1 MRLSF
6 RRGLAYAAV
15 AIGALTLSG
24 VGIGTAQASTSHV
37 VDAHHSRPAPAKPT
51 VVLVHG
57 AWADASSWSGEVSRL
72 QHDGYPVVVAPNPLR
87 GLSSDADYLRSFLGG
102 ITGPVILV
110 GHSYGGAVITNAATG
125 NANVKALVYV
135 DAYIPDA
142 DQSVAE
148 LTSADSVLAPAGTNP
163 ASVFKLL
170 PYPGAPAG
178 IYDTYLLP
186 DVFAAA
192 LGGGLSKS
200 QIAVLAASQSPTSL
214 VALGEH
220 SGAPAWASIPSW
232 ALIGTQDKLI
242 TPATQLSMA
251 THAKAHVVKVD
262 AGHLSLVTAPDAVTK
277 LIETAARATA

>member
-1 MRLSF
+1 MKLSF
-6 RRGLAYAAV
+6 RRRLIYVGV
-15 AIGALTLSG
+15 AIGALTLG
-24 VGIGTAQASTSHV
+24 GAGIGTAQASTSHV
-37 VDAHHSRPAPAKPT
+37 AHSHHPRPASAKPT

-57 AWADASSWSGEVSRL
+57 AWADGSSWSGEVSRL

-87 GLSSDADYLRSFLGG
+87 GLSSDADYLREFLGG
-102 ITGPVILV
+102 ITGPVVLV

-148 LTSADSVLAPAGTNP
+148 LTSPDSVLAPAGTNP
-163 ASVFKLL
+163 TSVFKLL

-186 DVFAAA
+186 KVFEAA
-192 LGGGLSKS
+192 LGAGLSKS

-232 ALIGTQDKLI
+232 ALVGTQDKLI
-242 TPATQLSMA
+242 PPAAQLAMA
-251 THAKAHVVKVD
+251 GHAKAHVVKVN
-262 AGHLSLVTAPDAVTK
+262 AGHLSLITAPDAVTK
-277 LIETAARATA
+277 LIETAARTTA